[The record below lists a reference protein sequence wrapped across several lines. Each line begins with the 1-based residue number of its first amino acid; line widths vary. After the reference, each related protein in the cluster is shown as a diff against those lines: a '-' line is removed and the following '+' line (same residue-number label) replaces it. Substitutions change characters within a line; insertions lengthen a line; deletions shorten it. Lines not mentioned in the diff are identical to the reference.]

1 MSRKLPNQ
9 LTDLDAYSRPFVTVR
24 QLSAYWNVS
33 RKHVLR
39 LIDAGD
45 LESVRL
51 GPKTHRVPV
60 QAAVAFERRHQ
71 HSRGVPP
78 RS

>member
-9 LTDLDAYSRPFVTVR
+9 LTDLHAYPGAFVTVG
-24 QLSAYWNVS
+24 QLSDYWKIS

-39 LIDAGD
+39 LIESGD

-60 QAAVAFERRHQ
+60 RSAADFERRRQ
-71 HSRGVPP
+71 KSGKLPP
-78 RS
+78 ES